1 MILQV
6 SYLVESDSLLLRSWW
21 RGGERLYQHHLLAI
35 DGQGL
40 GVGHIDARKILL
52 LLLLLFLLFELLL
65 LLFDAVVETRQ
76 PRRPRSLGID
86 VGSSSGS
93 APSANPAS

>member
-1 MILQV
+1 MQLSHLI
-6 SYLVESDSLLLRSWW
+6 ESDSLLLRSWW

-40 GVGHIDARKILL
+40 GVGHIDARKM

-76 PRRPRSLGID
+76 PCRPRGLGID